1 MACHKHCFSTVCFL
15 GPWGVCV
22 CVCVCER
29 ERERERELA
38 ATKILCGSSMEFAVP
53 LPERECKDFSI
64 FDVRLA

>member
-1 MACHKHCFSTVCFL
+1 MFF
-15 GPWGVCV
+15 GPVGCVCV
-22 CVCVCER
+22 CVCVC

-53 LPERECKDFSI
+53 LPERECKDFRI